1 MDPGAIGAL
10 VPIAGILT
18 WGAIKI
24 AKIKAAA
31 GGLDP
36 DNAGRLQ
43 ALEHE
48 VGGLRQ
54 ELAEAQERLDFAE
67 RLLGQQNT
75 ARVEPPR

>member
-31 GGLDP
+31 GGTDP
-36 DNAGRLQ
+36 DTSGRLQ
-43 ALEHE
+43 ALEQE

-54 ELAEAQERLDFAE
+54 ELAEAQERLDFTE
-67 RLLGQQNT
+67 RLLAQQST
-75 ARVEPPR
+75 VREPPR

>member
-24 AKIKAAA
+24 AKIKAA
-31 GGLDP
+31 GGGTDP
-36 DNAGRLQ
+36 DSAGRLQ
-43 ALEHE
+43 ALEDE
-48 VGGLRQ
+48 VGHLRQ
-54 ELAEAQERLDFAE
+54 DLAEAQERLDFAE
-67 RLLGQQNT
+67 RLLGQQST